1 MLPHQVRK
9 KGTSAGQV
17 DVCLGFN
24 TAMADLSSKDGSFFC
39 NYWLVATHIF
49 LGICTPN
56 LGEDEP
62 ILDERMF
69 QMAGKKAPA
78 RQILYHLQ
86 RIDGDRH
93 SSWFIMANPTHPP
106 NLGVAIRN
114 LRTRRSGVFVSV
126 SNGDLPFSYL
136 FPRFVC
142 VFVCLE

>member
-62 ILDERMF
+62 ILDERVF
-69 QMAGKKAPA
+69 QMAGKKTPT
-78 RQILYHLQ
+78 RQIYTTCKGSMAIATPLGL
-86 RIDGDRH
+86 
-93 SSWFIMANPTHPP
+93 SWPTLLIH
-106 NLGVAIRN
+106 
-114 LRTRRSGVFVSV
+114 RTWEWRSGIYGLDDRVYLSV
-126 SNGDLPFSYL
+126 YPMVIFL
-136 FPRFVC
+136 FPIC
-142 VFVCLE
+142 SLDLFVCLCV